1 MVASAISHCSICTLE
16 IMTLVHHLH
25 VCCLTVMEQMTTQS
39 MSSSVINSL
48 WISKKQ
54 QLRVS
59 LAWFGSGKSL
69 FTNKTELKLVKQKLG
84 LLPKQN

>member
-1 MVASAISHCSICTLE
+1 
-16 IMTLVHHLH
+16 
-25 VCCLTVMEQMTTQS
+25 MTTQI

-59 LAWFGSGKSL
+59 LAWFRIAKSL
-69 FTNKTELKLVKQKLG
+69 YTSKTELKLSKQKLG

>member
-1 MVASAISHCSICTLE
+1 
-16 IMTLVHHLH
+16 MTLVHHLH
-25 VCCLTVMEQMTTQS
+25 VCCLTVMEQMTTQI

-59 LAWFGSGKSL
+59 LAWFRIAKSL
-69 FTNKTELKLVKQKLG
+69 YTSKTELKLSKQKLG